1 MPDQQE
7 FRGGVNVVHRH
18 GDVVHRP
25 PSPAAPAVHRLLR
38 HLHARG
44 FHGAPEPR
52 GFAPDGRERLTFLD
66 GHVPDTLT
74 PDLRTPE
81 LLTSAAALL
90 RSLHDASTGFAARPD
105 DAWLFPPRAP
115 AEVMCHGDAAQYNC
129 VVRDGRAVAF
139 IDFDTAHPGP
149 RVWDV
154 AYAVYRFAPLQAPA
168 NTESFGTPQ
177 EQGRRVAAFCRAY
190 GAHLVGAEVLD
201 VVPDRLQALI
211 DFMRE
216 QARQGDAAFQRHLA
230 EGHADLYAA
239 DIRYVRTHR
248 ETLRAAF
255 GAERT

>member
-7 FRGGVNVVHRH
+7 FKGGVHVVRRH

-25 PSPAAPAVHRLLR
+25 ASPATPAVHRLLR
-38 HLHARG
+38 HVHARG

-52 GFAPDGRERLTFLD
+52 GFTPGGHETLTFLD
-66 GHVPDTLT
+66 GRVPDTLT
-74 PDLRTPE
+74 PDLRGTT

-90 RSLHDASTGFAARPD
+90 RHLHDASADFAARPD
-105 DAWLFPPRAP
+105 DAWLFPAREPV
-115 AEVMCHGDAAQYNC
+115 EVMCHGDAAQYNC
-129 VVRDGRAVAF
+129 VVRDGRAVGF

-149 RVWDV
+149 RVWDL
-154 AYAVYRFAPLQAPA
+154 AYAAYRFAPLQGPD
-168 NTESFGTPQ
+168 NPEGFGTPE

-190 GAHLVGAEVLD
+190 GADLVGAELLD

-216 QARQGDAAFQRHLA
+216 QARQGSAAFRQHIA

-248 ETLRAAF
+248 DALRAAF
-255 GAERT
+255 EE